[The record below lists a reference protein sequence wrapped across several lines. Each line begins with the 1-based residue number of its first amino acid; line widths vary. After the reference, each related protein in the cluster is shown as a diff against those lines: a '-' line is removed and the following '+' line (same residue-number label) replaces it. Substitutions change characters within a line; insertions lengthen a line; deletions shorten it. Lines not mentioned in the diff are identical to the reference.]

1 MKRTIIIIGLL
12 VWNGLLCQQS
22 FAQEKD
28 SVLVKLEALEIKK
41 EQVTKEEKEAL
52 KKKIIEINEKRDK
65 SEISL
70 EEAEK
75 RKKEAA
81 ELHALNIDNRL
92 AIIENSISLLKRN
105 DENQIDEKST
115 NERVSIEIG
124 SKEGF
129 LKIDDKR
136 NRYQHDIKT
145 YSNLVVAF
153 GLNNTLTEGQN
164 LNDSPYK
171 VGGSRFFEI
180 GWAWDTRVFK
190 NTNAVRFK
198 YGLSLQYNGLKPKNN
213 MYFVEDG
220 NQTVLEE
227 YPDKLDKSKFRMTN
241 LVFPVHFEFGPS
253 EKIEK
258 ENSYRYSTNNKFKIG
273 VGGYAGFNIGT
284 LQKLKYKQDG
294 DKIKEK
300 SRNNFNTNNFIYG
313 ISAYVGK
320 DDVSLYVKYDLNP
333 IFNKAIIDQNNIS
346 LGIRFDL

>member
-1 MKRTIIIIGLL
+1 MKRIIIIGLL
-12 VWNGLLCQQS
+12 VWSGLLCQQS

-28 SVLVKLEALEIKK
+28 SIQVKLEALEHKK

-129 LKIDDKR
+129 LKIDDER

-145 YSNLVVAF
+145 YSNLVVAY

>member
-1 MKRTIIIIGLL
+1 MKRIIIIVLL
-12 VWNGLLCQQS
+12 VCNGLLCQQS

-28 SVLVKLEALEIKK
+28 SVLVKLEALELKK

-52 KKKIIEINEKRDK
+52 KKKIIEINKKRDK
-65 SEISL
+65 SEISF

-75 RKKEAA
+75 LKKEAA

-92 AIIENSISLLKRN
+92 SIIENSISLLKRN
-105 DENQIDEKST
+105 HENQTDKIADST
-115 NERVSIEIG
+115 KRSIGIG
-124 SKEGF
+124 SKDGF
-129 LKIDDKR
+129 LKIDNKR
-136 NRYQHDIKT
+136 SRYQRDLKT
-145 YSNLVVAF
+145 YSNLVVAY
-153 GLNNTLTEGQN
+153 GLNNTITEGQN

-198 YGLSLQYNGLKPKNN
+198 YGVSLQYNGLKPKDNR
-213 MYFVEDG
+213 YFVEDG

-227 YPDKLDKSKFRMTN
+227 FPDKLDKSKFRMTN

-253 EKIEK
+253 EKIETA
-258 ENSYRYSTNNKFKIG
+258 NSFRYSTNNKFKIG
-273 VGGYAGFNIGT
+273 VGGYAGFNIGN

-333 IFNKAIIDQNNIS
+333 IFNNAISDQNNIS

>member
-1 MKRTIIIIGLL
+1 MKRIIIIGFL
-12 VWNGLLCQQS
+12 VLNGLLCQQS

-28 SVLVKLEALEIKK
+28 SLQVKLEALELKK
-41 EQVTKEEKEAL
+41 ELVTKEEKEAI
-52 KKKIIEINEKRDK
+52 KKKIIAINEKYEK
-65 SEISL
+65 NEISF
-70 EEAEK
+70 EESEK
-75 RKKEAA
+75 
-81 ELHALNIDNRL
+81 LNIDNKL

-105 DENQIDEKST
+105 HENQIDKRAT
-115 NERVSIEIG
+115 NTKVSIEIG
-124 SKEGF
+124 GKDGF
-129 LKIDDKR
+129 LKIDDER
-136 NRYQHDIKT
+136 NRYQQDIKT

-153 GLNNTLTEGQN
+153 GLNNTITEGQN

-180 GWAWDTRVFK
+180 GWAWDTRVFE

-198 YGLSLQYNGLKPKNN
+198 YGVSLQYNGLKPTDNR
-213 MYFVEDG
+213 YFVEDG
-220 NQTVLEE
+220 TQTILEE
-227 YPDKLDKSKFRMTN
+227 FPINLDKSKFRMAN

-253 EKIEK
+253 KKIEK
-258 ENSYRYSTNNKFKIG
+258 ENSFRYSTNNKFKIG
-273 VGGYAGFNIGT
+273 AGGYAGFNLGN

-300 SRNNFNTNNFIYG
+300 SRKDFNTNNFIYG

-346 LGIRFDL
+346 LGVRLDL

>member
-1 MKRTIIIIGLL
+1 MKRIIIIGFL
-12 VWNGLLCQQS
+12 VLNGLLCQQS

-28 SVLVKLEALEIKK
+28 SLQVKLEALELKK
-41 EQVTKEEKEAL
+41 ELVTKEEKEAL
-52 KKKIIEINEKRDK
+52 KKKIIAINEKYEK
-65 SEISL
+65 NEISF
-70 EEAEK
+70 EESEK
-75 RKKEAA
+75 LKKEAA
-81 ELHALNIDNRL
+81 ELHALNIDNKL

-105 DENQIDEKST
+105 HENQIDKRAT
-115 NERVSIEIG
+115 NTKVSIEIG
-124 SKEGF
+124 GKDGF
-129 LKIDDKR
+129 LKIDDER
-136 NRYQHDIKT
+136 YRYQEDIKT

-153 GLNNTLTEGQN
+153 GLNNTITEGQN

-180 GWAWDTRVFK
+180 GWAWDTRVFE

-198 YGLSLQYNGLKPKNN
+198 YGVSLQYNGLKPTDNR
-213 MYFVEDG
+213 YFVEDG
-220 NQTVLEE
+220 TQTILEE
-227 YPDKLDKSKFRMTN
+227 FPINLDKSKFRMAN

-253 EKIEK
+253 KKIEK
-258 ENSYRYSTNNKFKIG
+258 ENSFRYSTNNKFKIG
-273 VGGYAGFNIGT
+273 AGGYAGFNLGN

-300 SRNNFNTNNFIYG
+300 SRKDFNTNNFIYG

-346 LGIRFDL
+346 LGVRLDL